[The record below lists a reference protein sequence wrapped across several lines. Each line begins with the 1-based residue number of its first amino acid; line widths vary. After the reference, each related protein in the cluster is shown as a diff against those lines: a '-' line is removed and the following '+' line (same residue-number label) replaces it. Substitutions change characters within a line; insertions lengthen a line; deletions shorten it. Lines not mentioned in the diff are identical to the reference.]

1 MHPGASATYVRGA
14 RTGLLR
20 AVRTKGVPCTA
31 YRGTTGVKAV
41 NKDAV
46 QMKVTI
52 VPDKSPSAGDQ
63 WALIV
68 SISHTIA
75 DGYTYYEVRAPS
87 LTSPRL
93 ASP

>member
-1 MHPGASATYVRGA
+1 MPRYVNRTRTSPG
-14 RTGLLR
+14 R
-20 AVRTKGVPCTA
+20 AICTA

-87 LTSPRL
+87 LLLSSPSL
-93 ASP
+93 ALGLG